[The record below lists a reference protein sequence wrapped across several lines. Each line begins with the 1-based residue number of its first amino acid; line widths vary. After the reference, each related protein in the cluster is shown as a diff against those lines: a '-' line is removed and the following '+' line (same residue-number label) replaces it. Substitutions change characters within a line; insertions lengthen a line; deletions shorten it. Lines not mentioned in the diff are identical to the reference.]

1 MKDSKR
7 KQRGVASLFVMLM
20 LIPTFAMVGLV
31 TDVGWYYY
39 TRGAA
44 RAAAEAGALAAV
56 RSAMDAVNAGGS
68 YSCASLG
75 CQAASGCPESAV
87 NLQAACQYAT
97 ANGFSNSGK
106 QAVTV
111 EANITNPSSYAPGV
125 QVQYYATVSIVQQN
139 PLTFLGVLG
148 GSSLSVGVRATAA
161 VVNTIP
167 NFCVAALN
175 STADAIV
182 TAVGT
187 PNITLNNCSMGV
199 DSTSS
204 TALKTSGSACIS
216 AASIQVVGGDS
227 VTGCTTPSPIT
238 NVAPFGDPLYGL
250 AAPKPGTG
258 CDYTNMHVT
267 ATSTTLSPGNY
278 CGGLS
283 IASNSAVTFSP
294 GTYNLMG
301 GGLTWNGSSAITGT
315 GVTFYNTCSTSPCNG
330 TSAGAITMNGTGTVT
345 LSAPTSGA
353 LTGILFFGD
362 RTAAL
367 GGTETINGNNNYSL
381 NGTLY
386 FLESTVKYSGNSS
399 PTSSTNTVL
408 IADTVSFNGTSS
420 SYFQTVT
427 GSNAVPSQPTALL
440 VQ

>member
-125 QVQYYATVSIVQQN
+125 KVQYYATVSIVQQN

-204 TALKTSGSACIS
+204 T
-216 AASIQVVGGDS
+216 
-227 VTGCTTPSPIT
+227 
-238 NVAPFGDPLYGL
+238 
-250 AAPKPGTG
+250 
-258 CDYTNMHVT
+258 H
-267 ATSTTLSPGNY
+267 
-278 CGGLS
+278 
-283 IASNSAVTFSP
+283 
-294 GTYNLMG
+294 
-301 GGLTWNGSSAITGT
+301 
-315 GVTFYNTCSTSPCNG
+315 
-330 TSAGAITMNGTGTVT
+330 
-345 LSAPTSGA
+345 
-353 LTGILFFGD
+353 
-362 RTAAL
+362 
-367 GGTETINGNNNYSL
+367 
-381 NGTLY
+381 
-386 FLESTVKYSGNSS
+386 
-399 PTSSTNTVL
+399 
-408 IADTVSFNGTSS
+408 
-420 SYFQTVT
+420 
-427 GSNAVPSQPTALL
+427 
-440 VQ
+440 